1 MQTLSRCPSVPV
13 QRYTSCHKHCC
24 LHINPKHDFG
34 TDEAGVLNFSNSFPL
49 NQQKA
54 VGLLYS
60 VVAASQSVQS
70 VILGFVAITY
80 PSKLGPR

>member
-54 VGLLYS
+54 V
-60 VVAASQSVQS
+60 AASQSVQS